1 MPPTESQLLT
11 SFLLPP
17 APLPTCLPLQQFTA
31 LFPKSIQSSPA
42 ITTLYEDLQSQR
54 NEDIALLRKNI
65 AAEAN
70 RGANEI
76 KELRRDRRKRDITT
90 TTPPSQTNK
99 SIPQP
104 KREKHNLLTLPTHL
118 TTAQKALEAEITA
131 LEEETKEVL
140 EEMRTTVGDLSDLRY
155 GRFQKTPGAETDLRD
170 EVLEALGKVREGA
183 EGVVG
188 ERR

>member
-31 LFPKSIQSSPA
+31 LFPKPLQSNPA
-42 ITTLYEDLQSQR
+42 IITLYEDLQSQR
-54 NEDIALLRKNI
+54 NEDISLLRRNI

-90 TTPPSQTNK
+90 PPSQTSK

-104 KREKHNLLTLPTHL
+104 QREKHTLLSLSPSL
-118 TTAQKALEAEITA
+118 TTAQKALEAEIAA
-131 LEEETKEVL
+131 LEEEAKTVL

-155 GRFQKTPGAETDLRD
+155 GRFRKTPGADTDLRD

-183 EGVVG
+183 EGVG
-188 ERR
+188 DRRRR